1 MTDCFTKWA
10 EAMAIPDQEAYTIIT
25 AFVNEIIV
33 CRFILSQSG
42 KMSRPQH
49 FVLLMQVTPPD
60 FAEQSLRHKK
70 VVKNVNLTLLQIR

>member
-25 AFVNEIIV
+25 AFVNEIV
-33 CRFILSQSG
+33 CGSILSQSG

-70 VVKNVNLTLLQIR
+70 VVKNVNLTLLQSS